1 MRPPETDLFGA
12 PVQPPPKRG
21 ANGYAAPPGSGPAGK
36 TCRDCAA
43 YVSVQHNTRRYPK
56 CARMRA
62 HWTRGPGSDIKA
74 ASPACRLFE
83 AARAGA
89 AGSADTAAPGEAAV
103 LHRQDRRAGTGG
115 NAP

>member
-1 MRPPETDLFGA
+1 MRPPTTDLFGA
-12 PVQPPPKRG
+12 PIEPPRPRG
-21 ANGYAAPPGSGPAGK
+21 GYAAPPGSGPAGK

-83 AARAGA
+83 AARADT

-103 LHRQDRRAGTGG
+103 LHRQDRRAGTEGG
-115 NAP
+115 TA